1 MERIQI
7 RTQEIIK
14 QQPKVIQDFLNGVQI
29 WQDQE
34 KEVLIEMNASKVEE
48 IPGFLFLEIV
58 LQQSINYENQFFL
71 HEKKQF
77 KDSPLFENEVKLC
90 LWLNEKIVKFS
101 WQEIILTEKAD
112 QSTLNV
118 FLQLIDNEQIEANIS
133 NLKKACKFQLQI
145 DGICCNHEIK
155 ILDGA
160 FKMRMLSIKKDME
173 APIQY
178 NQFPKGMQH
187 FIKELL
193 IFYSSWQQYFLIDL
207 AEPSWKFKTKESEDL
222 ILNWSFEEY
231 IVKQYGGFFLRKE
244 LENLPK
250 QIYLQLLT
258 YSAKDPL
265 RFQLL
270 KAVLFDYY
278 KLLSRWPKDMIE
290 IILIY
295 YDKNFER
302 RLNELEKEFIFV
314 AMRFHGCPF
323 YPEAKSDDEIYD
335 ELKKLKPD
343 LSMSDFTDFSN
354 EFLQWKEWVK
364 GLI

>member
-7 RTQEIIK
+7 KTQEIIK
-14 QQPKVIQDFLNGVQI
+14 QQPSGIQDFLNKVQI

-34 KEVLIEMNASKVEE
+34 KEALIEMNATKLEE
-48 IPGFLFLEIV
+48 LPGFLYIEII
-58 LQQSINYENQFFL
+58 LQQSINYENLLFL
-71 HEKKQF
+71 YEKNQF
-77 KDSPLFENEVKLC
+77 KDSPSFENEVKLC
-90 LWLNEKIVKFS
+90 LWLNDKIIKFS
-101 WQEIILTEKAD
+101 WQEIILTEQTE
-112 QSTLNV
+112 QSSLNV
-118 FLQLIDNEQIEANIS
+118 FRRLIDHEQIDENIN
-133 NLKKACKFQLQI
+133 NLKRACKFQLQL

-155 ILDGA
+155 ILDGT
-160 FKMRMLSIKKDME
+160 FKMSLLSIKKDIE
-173 APIQY
+173 VPLQY
-178 NQFPKGMQH
+178 NQFPKGIQH

-207 AEPSWKFKTKESEDL
+207 AEPSWKFITKESEDL

-231 IVKQYGGFFLRKE
+231 IVKHYGGFFLRKE

-265 RFQLL
+265 KFQLL
-270 KAVLFDYY
+270 KAVLFDFYE
-278 KLLSRWPKDMIE
+278 LLSRWPKDIIE

-314 AMRFHGCPF
+314 AMRFHDCPF

-335 ELKKLKPD
+335 ELGKLNPN
-343 LSMSDFTDFSN
+343 LSISDFTDFSN
-354 EFLQWKEWVK
+354 DFIEWKEWVN